1 MIFWD
6 GVNLS
11 ILVVIFV
18 SKESDVIE
26 RYKII
31 EKNNFGTYEKVTL

>member
-31 EKNNFGTYEKVTL
+31 EKNNFGTDEKVTL